1 MTESIKPVGEDFSTS
16 IEDLAE
22 FSGEVAL
29 EIYKTE
35 LDKGSN
41 PIHAFSKAI
50 DGAKSVM
57 MDSGCPKEICDLLAD
72 AAING
77 YNSFIIN
84 NPDSDPMEAFDAAGD
99 FINNAIDSE
108 FVSK

>member
-50 DGAKSVM
+50 DGA
-57 MDSGCPKEICDLLAD
+57 
-72 AAING
+72 NG
-77 YNSFIIN
+77 
-84 NPDSDPMEAFDAAGD
+84 G
-99 FINNAIDSE
+99 
-108 FVSK
+108 